1 MNIEMWTAAV
11 IVFDYDGRALC
22 LNEPTGM
29 KNFLFFFTRTIPE
42 IALMGIFFSFSS
54 CYPRVFVRMT
64 REISEQQFV
73 C

>member
-29 KNFLFFFTRTIPE
+29 KNFLFFFIRTIPE
-42 IALMGIFFSFSS
+42 IALMGIFFFFFFVLSS
-54 CYPRVFVRMT
+54 CIRPNDT
-64 REISEQQFV
+64 RN
-73 C
+73 